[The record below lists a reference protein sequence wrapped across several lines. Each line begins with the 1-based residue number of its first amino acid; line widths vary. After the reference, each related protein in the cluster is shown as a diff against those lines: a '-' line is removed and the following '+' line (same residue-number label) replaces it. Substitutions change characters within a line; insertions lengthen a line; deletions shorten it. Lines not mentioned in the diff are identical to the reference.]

1 MTALTLGDAAEE
13 LYAAAPAEFM
23 ASRTRLVAQAR
34 AAKDRALATQ
44 IGKLRKPSVAAGILN
59 GLVRAR
65 PDLTERLVTVGEQLR
80 AAQATMHL
88 ATMSALRPDR
98 DALIADWL
106 AGAREIA
113 GAADSALSPAA
124 TDEIRDTV
132 IAALASIEATEAVLA
147 GHLNRA
153 LSYSGFG
160 EVDLADAVV
169 RTEGGTVLR
178 VIRGLRDREAERAAP
193 GEEDRD
199 EHGDDDRD
207 ERGDEYR
214 DESGDDD
221 RDESGDD
228 DRDESGDDDRD
239 ESGDEPIDELRDQ
252 HGDEPGAEPPA
263 APRAAPRSDPG
274 PALTPESLD
283 PDAVERLVE
292 EAGAAYA
299 EAASAVAHAKSAVG
313 RTSAQLD
320 EAKARVAR
328 MGQELAQAEAELAAA
343 FEADARAREAVTA
356 AVAARQRAAQQLARV
371 QEGD

>member
-1 MTALTLGDAAEE
+1 
-13 LYAAAPAEFM
+13 M

-207 ERGDEYR
+207 ELGDEYR
-214 DESGDDD
+214 DESGD
-221 RDESGDD
+221 
-228 DRDESGDDDRD
+228 
-239 ESGDEPIDELRDQ
+239 EPVDELRDQ
-252 HGDEPGAEPPA
+252 HGDEPGAEPP
-263 APRAAPRSDPG
+263 AAPRSDPG

-343 FEADARAREAVTA
+343 FEAD
-356 AVAARQRAAQQLARV
+356 VAARQRAAQQLARV

>member
-214 DESGDDD
+214 DESGD
-221 RDESGDD
+221 
-228 DRDESGDDDRD
+228 
-239 ESGDEPIDELRDQ
+239 EPVDELRDQ
-252 HGDEPGAEPPA
+252 HGDEPGAEPP
-263 APRAAPRSDPG
+263 AAPRSDPG

>member
-207 ERGDEYR
+207 ELGDEYR
-214 DESGDDD
+214 DESGD
-221 RDESGDD
+221 
-228 DRDESGDDDRD
+228 
-239 ESGDEPIDELRDQ
+239 EPVDELRDQ
-252 HGDEPGAEPPA
+252 HGDEPGAEPP
-263 APRAAPRSDPG
+263 AAPRSDPG

-328 MGQELAQAEAELAAA
+328 MGQELAQAEAERATAS
-343 FEADARAREAVTA
+343 EADARAREAVTA

>member
-207 ERGDEYR
+207 ELGDEYR
-214 DESGDDD
+214 DESGD
-221 RDESGDD
+221 
-228 DRDESGDDDRD
+228 
-239 ESGDEPIDELRDQ
+239 EPVDELRDQ
-252 HGDEPGAEPPA
+252 HGDEPGAEPP
-263 APRAAPRSDPG
+263 AAPRSDPG

>member
-59 GLVRAR
+59 GMVRAR

-207 ERGDEYR
+207 ELGDEYR
-214 DESGDDD
+214 DESGD
-221 RDESGDD
+221 
-228 DRDESGDDDRD
+228 
-239 ESGDEPIDELRDQ
+239 EPVDELRDQ
-252 HGDEPGAEPPA
+252 HGDEPGAEPP
-263 APRAAPRSDPG
+263 AAPRSDPG

>member
-113 GAADSALSPAA
+113 GAADSALSSAA

-207 ERGDEYR
+207 ELGDEY
-214 DESGDDD
+214 
-221 RDESGDD
+221 
-228 DRDESGDDDRD
+228 RDESGDDDRD

-252 HGDEPGAEPPA
+252 HGDEPGAEPP
-263 APRAAPRSDPG
+263 AAPRSDPG